1 MLEVSSFR
9 IARPLIQA
17 IEDAVL
23 FGHIK
28 EIDGILD
35 LVREDESFPDDLRY
49 GLEAL
54 MYFRMY
60 YGKGGDLSPASD
72 ADRQKA
78 MHMESQWGRD
88 LIESIGHYPDMTEA
102 KYA

>member
-1 MLEVSSFR
+1 MFGN
-9 IARPLIQA
+9 IAPKISAPVIQA
-17 IEDAVL
+17 IEDAIF

-28 EIDGILD
+28 ELDSLLD
-35 LVREDESFPDDLRY
+35 LVCEDTYFPDDLRY

-54 MYFRMY
+54 MYFRLH
-60 YGKGGDLSPASD
+60 YGKGGVLEPTNETE
-72 ADRQKA
+72 RQKVMA
-78 MHMESQWGRD
+78 TESSWGRD

>member
-1 MLEVSSFR
+1 MFDTPTPKISPP
-9 IARPLIQA
+9 IIHA

-23 FGHIK
+23 FGNIR

-35 LVREDESFPDDLRY
+35 LVHEDEAFPQDLRY

-54 MYFRMY
+54 LYFRLY
-60 YGKGGDLSPASD
+60 YGKGGALEPQGEADKRKMLQLEAS
-72 ADRQKA
+72 
-78 MHMESQWGRD
+78 WGRE
-88 LIESIGHYPDMTEA
+88 LIEQIGHYPDMTEA